1 MIPAQRFKF
10 LDQETN
16 VSVQDFINIDS
27 SDIFNAISPGLF
39 KVTSE
44 LSALLNKMG
53 FPDIQKE
60 LGNLTN
66 NALGSVTQYA
76 RNALNGITD
85 AIGLSKDA
93 IDSFGRDLFGGIE
106 GGLSTFKS
114 LTDTVQ
120 QTILIGSTL
129 YNEANTFI
137 TQGSQ
142 ILQGLG
148 GDTQS
153 LYGLTD
159 LVGKITNGQLN
170 DLFTDQYSLE
180 RMLSGVSYGC
190 FGSGLS
196 GQFEALANKVNDAG
210 VITRSI
216 VTLSS
221 RMAEEGNINALLELT
236 DYVHAASG
244 NRRLANDV
252 YQYIPNIPSQVLSG
266 YKIPRGVNELGLSN
280 CYGSLNTALDTLALD
295 WDKSESNTF
304 SMRSMTTNNNDL
316 RKVTQASV
324 YRHTPGVPDNNY
336 AVPTLDEDQL
346 RLGVLALRS

>member
-16 VSVQDFINIDS
+16 VSIQDFINIDS
-27 SDIFNAISPGLF
+27 SDILNAISPGLL

-44 LSALLNKMG
+44 LSALLNNLG

-66 NALGSVTQYA
+66 TALGSVTQYA
-76 RNALNGITD
+76 RNALGGITD
-85 AIGLSKDA
+85 AIGLSKGA

-114 LTDTVQ
+114 LTDSVQ

-129 YNEANTFI
+129 YNEASSFI

-159 LVGKITNGQLN
+159 LVNKITGGQLN
-170 DLFTDQYSLE
+170 SLFTDQYSLE

-196 GQFEALANKVNDAG
+196 GQFEALANKVNDAEI
-210 VITRSI
+210 ITRSV

-221 RMAEEGNINALLELT
+221 RMAEDGNINALLEMAN
-236 DYVHAASG
+236 YVLPNSDGVKLASYV
-244 NRRLANDV
+244 N
-252 YQYIPNIPSQVLSG
+252 QYIPDIASRTLTG
-266 YKIPRGVNELGLSN
+266 YKIPKGVSELGLSD
-280 CYGSLNTALDTLALD
+280 CYGDLNATLDTMSENWNMFDADKLSMRAMETYNEDVAKVTKAAVYGNTAGIPNEDY
-295 WDKSESNTF
+295 
-304 SMRSMTTNNNDL
+304 
-316 RKVTQASV
+316 V
-324 YRHTPGVPDNNY
+324 VP
-336 AVPTLDEDQL
+336 APSEDQL
-346 RLGVLALRS
+346 RLAALMLRK